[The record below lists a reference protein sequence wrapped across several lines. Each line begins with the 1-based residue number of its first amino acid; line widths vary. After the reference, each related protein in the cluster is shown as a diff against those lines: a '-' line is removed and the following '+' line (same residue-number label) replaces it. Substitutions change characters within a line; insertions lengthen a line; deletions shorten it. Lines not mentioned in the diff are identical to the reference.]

1 MSVRR
6 KRTGALVM
14 IPQTAGRMTQLTSRV
29 SEADPRVTMFE
40 PSSTGEGDERS
51 LSTSKGNVGRF
62 SDESDDEVATTTRI
76 RKRVKLETGT
86 DLADLE
92 DLAYSP
98 HRSLRKA
105 RRTMVHEKADED
117 EVEYES
123 NISLKR
129 KKRSTTA
136 SPSKSKHSDANAS
149 PSKAKAKAKPVP
161 QELETPHP
169 APPNWREVYDMIK
182 AMRSRFVAPVDT
194 MGCAQAQTG
203 EIDPRVG
210 SQPFPLKKTNSHYIF
225 RTNAMQASF
234 PSCCPHRPKTK

>member
-1 MSVRR
+1 
-6 KRTGALVM
+6 
-14 IPQTAGRMTQLTSRV
+14 MTQLTSRV
-29 SEADPRVTMFE
+29 SEANPRVTIFE
-40 PSSTGEGDERS
+40 PSAGEGDERS

-62 SDESDDEVATTTRI
+62 SDESDEVATTTRL

-98 HRSLRKA
+98 QRSLRKA
-105 RRTMVHEKADED
+105 RRTMVHEKVDED

-123 NISLKR
+123 NTSLKR
-129 KKRSTTA
+129 KKRSTT
-136 SPSKSKHSDANAS
+136 AS

-169 APPNWREVYDMIK
+169 TPPNWREVYDMIK
-182 AMRSRFVAPVDT
+182 AMRSQFVAPVDT

-203 EIDPRVG
+203 ETDPRVG
-210 SQPFPLKKTNSHYIF
+210 SQPSL
-225 RTNAMQASF
+225 
-234 PSCCPHRPKTK
+234 